1 MGCSII
7 YMYLITAEPIR
18 RNDVPS
24 KAVKIRNTM
33 NDARLGPSAVPT
45 LLARKPTA
53 VTIVI
58 LDRTEVI
65 SNDIHDVSELV
76 DV

>member
-1 MGCSII
+1 M
-7 YMYLITAEPIR
+7 TAEPIR

-24 KAVKIRNTM
+24 KAVKIRNTT
-33 NDARLGPSAVPT
+33 NDARLGPRAVPI

-58 LDRTEVI
+58 
-65 SNDIHDVSELV
+65 
-76 DV
+76 